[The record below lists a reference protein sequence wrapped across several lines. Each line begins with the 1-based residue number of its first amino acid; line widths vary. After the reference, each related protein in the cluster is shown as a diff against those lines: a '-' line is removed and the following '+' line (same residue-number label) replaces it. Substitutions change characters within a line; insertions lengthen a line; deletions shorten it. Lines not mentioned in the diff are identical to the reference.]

1 MKLRWL
7 WIILLVLMIMI
18 VCGLIVSVLG
28 IGLYSF
34 TSVSTS
40 VGPVGS
46 SFDRILNSQG
56 ITIPSIGVESVEDR
70 TFQVGEDNFTL
81 VVENLFGNVSVQGK
95 DTDEIFM
102 GVRKTAWGFS
112 DEESL
117 DNLELLQYEVIEE
130 PGKLTIRVLQPIKNL
145 NRPGKIDFKIDVPF
159 DIQVYLKTNNGDLS
173 VANIQGNVEMENSF
187 GSIDVRDMQDGSLK
201 VKNSNGKIT
210 LRGIN
215 IIDFPMR
222 VTNEFGDVSIY
233 QANTSELFVSI
244 TNGNL
249 NLENLMVSGDINL
262 SNNFGSVD
270 YLSGAGKKLEVNSVN
285 GTITLRGI
293 KVDEKLIA
301 STDFGNLKLSGTLAS
316 DYDLS
321 TKNGRID
328 LDGAESAKIKSV
340 TDFGDIEMINIK
352 DSVVELETKNG
363 TIKLNGSL
371 AEGNHR
377 VKSEFGNITVRIPAS
392 TSINC
397 DIKTN
402 FGKITTEF
410 DLTISGSIDEKHLVG
425 KINDG
430 GGLLIIETQN
440 GNISLEKSTAEVK

>member
-7 WIILLVLMIMI
+7 WIILLVLMIMV

-34 TSVSTS
+34 TSVSTNTES
-40 VGPVGS
+40 IGS
-46 SFDRILNSQG
+46 AFDRVLNSQG
-56 ITIPSIGVESVEDR
+56 VTIPSTGVESVEDR
-70 TFQVGEDNFTL
+70 TFQVGQDNFTL
-81 VVENLFGNVSVQGK
+81 VVENLIGNVSVQGK

-102 GVRKTAWGFS
+102 SGRKTAWGFS
-112 DEESL
+112 GEESM
-117 DNLELLQYEVIEE
+117 DNLELLKYEVIEE
-130 PGKLTIRVLQPIKNL
+130 PGKLTIRVLQPSKNL
-145 NRPGKIDFKIDVPF
+145 NRPGKIDFKIDVPH
-159 DIQVYLKTNNGDLS
+159 DTLIYLKTNNGDLFA
-173 VANIQGNVEMENSF
+173 ANIQGNVEMENSF
-187 GSIDVRDMQDGSLK
+187 GSIEVRDMQDGALK
-201 VKNSNGKIT
+201 VKNTNGKIT

-215 IIDFPMR
+215 IVDFPMR
-222 VTNEFGDVSIY
+222 VTNEFGDVNIY
-233 QANTSELFVSI
+233 QANTNELFVSI
-244 TNGNL
+244 TNGNV
-249 NLENLMVSGDINL
+249 NLENIMVSGDIDL
-262 SNNFGSVD
+262 SNNFGNVD
-270 YLSGAGKKLEVNSVN
+270 YLSGQGKKLTVKSLN

-293 KVDEKLIA
+293 KVDEKLVA
-301 STDFGNLKLSGTLAS
+301 GTDFGNLKLSDTLAA

-340 TDFGDIEMINIK
+340 TDFGDIEMVNIK
-352 DSVVELETKNG
+352 DSIVEIETKNG

-371 AEGNHR
+371 AEGDHR
-377 VKSEFGNITVRIPAS
+377 IKSEFGNISVRLPAS

-402 FGKITTEF
+402 FGKITSEF
-410 DLTISGSIDEKHLVG
+410 DLTVSGSIDEKHLVG

-440 GNISLEKSTAEVK
+440 GNINLEKSTTEVK

>member
-7 WIILLVLMIMI
+7 WIILLVLMIMV

-34 TSVSTS
+34 TSVSTNM
-40 VGPVGS
+40 GPVSS

-70 TFQVGEDNFTL
+70 TFPVGEDNFTL

-130 PGKLTIRVLQPIKNL
+130 PGKLTIRVLQPSKNL

-159 DIQVYLKTNNGDLS
+159 DTLVYLKTNNGDLS
-173 VANIQGNVEMENSF
+173 AANIQGNVEMENSF
-187 GSIDVRDMQDGSLK
+187 GNIEVRDMQDGSLK
-201 VKNSNGKIT
+201 VKNTNGKIT

-215 IIDFPMR
+215 IVDFPLR

-249 NLENLMVSGDINL
+249 NLENLMVSGGIDL

-301 STDFGNLKLSGTLAS
+301 STDFGNLKLSDTLAA

-328 LDGAESAKIKSV
+328 LNGAESAKIKSV

-352 DSVVELETKNG
+352 DSIVEVETKNG

-377 VKSEFGNITVRIPAS
+377 VKSEFGNITVRLPAS
-392 TSINC
+392 SSINC

-440 GNISLEKSTAEVK
+440 GNISLEKSTTEVK